1 MGGGAGLEG
10 GDTAGRRDEVGLAV
24 SVESVDAGDSE
35 LVNEVDWPAGM
46 FNFID
51 VVDDIEGSGLKD
63 EAEERSERVLPVR
76 AAIEAADS
84 SDPAEETVGDPL
96 P

>member
-1 MGGGAGLEG
+1 
-10 GDTAGRRDEVGLAV
+10 
-24 SVESVDAGDSE
+24 
-35 LVNEVDWPAGM
+35 M
-46 FNFID
+46 FNFME
-51 VVDDIEGSGLKD
+51 VVDDTEGSGLKD

-76 AAIEAADS
+76 AATEAADN